1 VSMISGMSSSR
12 KRSKSFI
19 PLNIDFDDS
28 DKENGTPNVAPI
40 RNKKLFD
47 SRERMSE
54 ARKRRYSTITD
65 FVSSNTGIADRT
77 RGSATI
83 QVTPT
88 LPIPER
94 VNHILSED
102 AIALAVRVILK
113 LTAEK
118 EAGHVVGTSGVIERA
133 NDYLGIGET
142 KLKELRKT
150 YIALRGRVLPPSY
163 IQREPREMRGRISN
177 DWFGRIREEISRI
190 RLTVGKP
197 VEIPDILKWFRCN
210 KISGAL
216 RYNWTSPPIDDP
228 TIPSRV
234 ATD

>member
-1 VSMISGMSSSR
+1 
-12 KRSKSFI
+12 
-19 PLNIDFDDS
+19 
-28 DKENGTPNVAPI
+28 
-40 RNKKLFD
+40 
-47 SRERMSE
+47 MSE

-150 YIALRGRVLPPSY
+150 YIAVRGRVLPPSY

-197 VEIPDILKWFRCN
+197 VEIPDILKWFHDTHNMIVTRKEVYYALKKMGFLFGKTKKLILRRESDRRRLQENLLVLVQSHNCEH
-210 KISGAL
+210 ISRQLSGNTEQL
-216 RYNWTSPPIDDP
+216 R
-228 TIPSRV
+228 RQ
-234 ATD
+234 